1 MIVLNWSSFMKFLY
15 KGSSWFQITSP
26 RSLST
31 DFSLFTSQTHFSLSK
46 LHSQEI
52 FGLKII
58 FLHLVCW
65 FLPLSYA
72 FHIVLPNFWDF
83 WSTLGFFKI
92 NEVFVQFLGWVLL
105 HRVSNFMHCITCALQ
120 QCFIHFRCVFYFV
133 AMLCAGRLRLGWAH
147 NVFKFACDMFMH
159 TYLQVSIFVILH
171 LVGAFLIVFLPLS
184 LILTLVASW
193 HLNINPLCPGT
204 HFILRHLLLLLLLT
218 PLHLTSGSV
227 MRRPNWTFLRTFHD
241 KAFIQNA
248 KSFYQTFLTLTYP
261 LSSTKRVGSHYVA
274 PQSCVLGSKDLGFY
288 VFRTLICIVGK
299 PWSKLYLGCFRITQ
313 SWFIVVKL
321 D

>member
-1 MIVLNWSSFMKFLY
+1 MHFISSYLTFGIFDKLWGFSRLMKFL
-15 KGSSWFQITSP
+15 
-26 RSLST
+26 
-31 DFSLFTSQTHFSLSK
+31 
-46 LHSQEI
+46 
-52 FGLKII
+52 
-58 FLHLVCW
+58 C
-65 FLPLSYA
+65 
-72 FHIVLPNFWDF
+72 NFWV
-83 WSTLGFFKI
+83 G
-92 NEVFVQFLGWVLL
+92 
-105 HRVSNFMHCITCALQ
+105 C
-120 QCFIHFRCVFYFV
+120 CFIEFQTSCIASHVHYNNVSYILDVCFTLLLCCVLV
-133 AMLCAGRLRLGWAH
+133 GLDWAEPIMYLNLH
-147 NVFKFACDMFMH
+147 VTCSCIFMH
-159 TYLQVSIFVILH
+159 TYFQVSIFVILH

-299 PWSKLYLGCFRITQ
+299 P
-313 SWFIVVKL
+313 
-321 D
+321 